1 MMINTKK
8 LSMAISIILTTLIL
22 SSFIV
27 SFHVKAEE
35 NNVLEVSQNG
45 NYDYTCIK
53 DAINDAEEGDT
64 IYVYMGTYY
73 ENIVIDKTI
82 NLVGEDKENTI
93 IDGQEKT
100 DVIKIISNYVNITG
114 FTIRNAGFYLY
125 NNGIDIDSSY
135 NTIANNIIQRCRC
148 GIALE
153 LWANN
158 CEIFQNTLEENSFGI
173 LIYSINENNNI
184 IYENNFL
191 KNYHNGYDD
200 SKGQWSYNS
209 TGNYWDDYNGT
220 DSDGDGI
227 GDVPYN
233 ISGGTTK
240 DYYPLIEP
248 VETPGFEIILIIA
261 AIITIYI
268 FKRRDKDYL

>member
-1 MMINTKK
+1 MIDNTKK
-8 LSMAISIILTTLIL
+8 LSMTTSIILIVLIL
-22 SSFIV
+22 SSFV
-27 SFHVKAEE
+27 ASFNVKAEE
-35 NNVLEVSQNG
+35 NNVLEVNQNG
-45 NYDYTCIK
+45 NYNYTSIQ
-53 DAINDAEEGDT
+53 DAINNAKEGDI
-64 IYVYMGTYY
+64 IYVYNGTYY
-73 ENIVIDKTI
+73 ENIVIDKPI

-100 DVIKIISNYVNITG
+100 DVIKIISDHVNITG

-135 NTIANNIIQRCRC
+135 NIIANNIIQRCRC

-173 LIYSINENNNI
+173 LIYSINENNNL

-191 KNYHNGYDD
+191 KNYHNSYDD
-200 SKGQWSYNS
+200 SKGQWSYKGK
-209 TGNYWDDYNGT
+209 GNYWDDYTGT

-227 GDVPYN
+227 GDIPYN
-233 ISGGTTK
+233 ISGGTAK
-240 DYYPLIEP
+240 DYYPLIDP
-248 VETPGFEIILIIA
+248 VETPGFEIILIII
-261 AIITIYI
+261 AIVTMYI
-268 FKRRDKDYL
+268 FKRRNKGYL